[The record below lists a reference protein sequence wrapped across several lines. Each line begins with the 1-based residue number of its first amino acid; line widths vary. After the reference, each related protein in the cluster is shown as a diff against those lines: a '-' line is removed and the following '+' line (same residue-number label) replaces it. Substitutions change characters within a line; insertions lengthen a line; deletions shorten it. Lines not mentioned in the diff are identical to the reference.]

1 VSFVDCGTDNPAGG
15 GLHHFGIPTRDWSDM
30 SSTERPKR
38 SKEWIESECLRVL
51 HTTEFF
57 RTAADIKIERH
68 DDGRSHNW
76 HLKGFSINPAGRVTG
91 SSHPRLFEEAL
102 DAVRRVQEAADLE

>member
-1 VSFVDCGTDNPAGG
+1 
-15 GLHHFGIPTRDWSDM
+15 M

-51 HTTEFF
+51 RNTEFF
-57 RTAADIKIERH
+57 RTAADIEIEHH

-76 HLKGFSINPAGRVTG
+76 RLKAFSINPAGRIAG
-91 SSHPRLFEEAL
+91 SSHPKLFEEAL
-102 DAVRRVQEAADLE
+102 DAVRCVQEAADLE